1 MRTMDDWDDIRF
13 FLAVARTG
21 RTTSAARHLSVNHS
35 TVSRR
40 IAQLE
45 ERIGTRLFDRLA
57 TGLMLTPAGNELIEA
72 AEQAELNVSRF
83 SLGASARDAR
93 LAGRLTVTAPPL
105 LAYHLLMPM
114 IGFFSSRNP
123 QIEVEIKANDD
134 FASLTRREADVAI
147 RATSAPQDAL
157 LGHRLV
163 TNESALFCSQAYL
176 DARGFDAADAARRR
190 DLDWIWF
197 DRAKGRPAWASSFF
211 PDGRIAA
218 RVDSKSTA
226 AAAALAN
233 LGVVELPVIVAA
245 TNRALVRLPGLAVKS
260 DRDVWILYHR
270 DLRHTARVQAFVSDI
285 RTQFAALS

>member
-1 MRTMDDWDDIRF
+1 MDDWDDIRF

-21 RTTSAARHLSVNHS
+21 STTSAARRLSVNHS

-45 ERIGTRLFDRLA
+45 ERVGARLFDRLV
-57 TGLMLTPAGNELIEA
+57 TGLMPTSAGSDLIEA
-72 AEQAELNVSRF
+72 AEQVELNVSRF
-83 SLGASARDAR
+83 LLGASARDAR

-105 LAYHLLMPM
+105 LADHLLMPM
-114 IGFFSSRNP
+114 IGAFSSRHP

-134 FASLTRREADVAI
+134 FASLTKRDADVAI

-163 TNESALFCSQAYL
+163 TNENALFCSHGYLQTRGL
-176 DARGFDAADAARRR
+176 DAGAAARRH
-190 DLDWIWF
+190 DLDWIWLEPE
-197 DRAKGRPAWASSFF
+197 KGRPGWATNCF
-211 PDGRIAA
+211 PEGRAA
-218 RVDSKSTA
+218 ATVDSKSTA
-226 AAAALAN
+226 LAAALAH

-245 TNRALVRLPGLAVKS
+245 ATPELVRLPELAVKS

-270 DLRHTARVQAFVSDI
+270 DFRHTARVQAFVSDM